1 MHKTEKYGIL
11 IGNVKQSL
19 WPHYDPVHPLVH
31 IPHQEPSCPTHQT
44 QKKEEEEERNDH
56 RLSLANGHV
65 YVRAIKPFSFTPELQ
80 GLSEAF
86 CMSFRFVSNQKI
98 KNESTPHQKSPNVP
112 CLLLSLIEGCPKTRH
127 QSEVLVCSPS
137 NIWPH
142 STIPEY

>member
-19 WPHYDPVHPLVH
+19 WPHYDPVHPLH

-44 QKKEEEEERNDH
+44 QKKEEERNDH

-86 CMSFRFVSNQKI
+86 CMSFRFVSNPRKKTSRHRTRNRLMSHVYYCHSLKGAPRQG
-98 KNESTPHQKSPNVP
+98 TRVR
-112 CLLLSLIEGCPKTRH
+112 CLYVRLQTFGHT
-127 QSEVLVCSPS
+127 
-137 NIWPH
+137 
-142 STIPEY
+142 